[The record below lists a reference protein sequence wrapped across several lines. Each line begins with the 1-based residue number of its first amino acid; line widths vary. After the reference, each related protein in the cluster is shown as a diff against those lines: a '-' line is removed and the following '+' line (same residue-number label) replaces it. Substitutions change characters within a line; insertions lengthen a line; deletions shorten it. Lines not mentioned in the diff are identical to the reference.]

1 MRVLRSLRSRLL
13 LGALLWTLGMLPI
26 VHAVSMASILG
37 GMTEVPFNR
46 LHDPSSPHARDLVNL
61 AVLHNGPVVVGALVV
76 MAAGM
81 LLIRSGLSPI
91 NQLRTRLTG
100 VHEGRDRRVEGD
112 YPTEVQPLINDLNGL
127 LDHREETVRRAI
139 AKAGDLAHGLNTPLS
154 VLAHQADRVRDASQ
168 PALAD
173 AIAEQVERMRRQI
186 DYHLAHAR
194 AAASS
199 AAPGTQCVVATSV
212 QGLARTLEELYAD
225 RGISI
230 DVEVPPAHIVRAQ
243 REDVDEMVGN
253 LLENACKWA
262 TSRVMVSSDQHDGR
276 VAIVVDDDGS
286 GLAPALREVVLQRG
300 VRADEAAP
308 GSGFG
313 LAIVR
318 DLAEVYGG
326 SISLADAPLG
336 GLRARLSLPACSSAD
351 SARAAI

>member
-1 MRVLRSLRSRLL
+1 MTVLRSLRSRLL
-13 LGALLWTLGMLPI
+13 LGAVLWTLGLLPI
-26 VHAVSMASILG
+26 VHAVSMALIFRGLV
-37 GMTEVPFNR
+37 EVPHSGGLN
-46 LHDPSSPHARDLVNL
+46 PSSAHTRDFVNL
-61 AVLHNGPVVVGALVV
+61 AALHNGPVLVGAIAV
-76 MAAGM
+76 MTAGI

-100 VHEGRDRRVEGD
+100 VHDGRDRRVDGD
-112 YPTEVQPLINDLNGL
+112 YPTEVQPLVNDLNAL
-127 LDHREETVRRAI
+127 LDLREETTRRAI

-168 PALAD
+168 PKLAD

-230 DVEVPPAHIVRAQ
+230 DVHVSPDHIVRAQ

-253 LLENACKWA
+253 LLDNACKWGA
-262 TSRVMVSSDQHDGR
+262 SRVSVASEQHDGR
-276 VAIVVDDDGS
+276 VTIVVDDDGS
-286 GLAPALREVVLQRG
+286 GLAASLREAVLQRG

-326 SISLADAPLG
+326 SIALADAPLG
-336 GLRARLSLPACSSAD
+336 GLRARLSLPA
-351 SARAAI
+351 R